1 MWKVAEA
8 IGVSEFQAR
17 QVCRTQEKS
26 EFRETQTLKP
36 WAVEEKPEKEI
47 EKRQRRGK
55 SRE

>member
-47 EKRQRRGK
+47 EKRKIKGVT
-55 SRE
+55 

>member
-1 MWKVAEA
+1 MWKVVEA
-8 IGVSEFQAR
+8 IGVNELQVR
-17 QVCRTQEKS
+17 HVCRTQEKS
-26 EFRETQTLKP
+26 EFRETPTLAP

>member
-1 MWKVAEA
+1 MGKA
-8 IGVSEFQAR
+8 IGVNELQPR

-26 EFRETQTLKP
+26 EFKETPTLKP
-36 WAVEEKPEKEI
+36 WAAEEKPGKEI

>member
-1 MWKVAEA
+1 MGKA
-8 IGVSEFQAR
+8 IGVNELQSR

-26 EFRETQTLKP
+26 EFKETPTLKP
-36 WAVEEKPEKEI
+36 WAAEEKPGKEI